1 MLKIAKDHSKFK
13 AFMKQRLDH
22 LELVLH
28 HWNSGN
34 IRSALNAINMY
45 LNFWGLLRIKIS
57 RLSLNDSTLIMDLL
71 NMSTAVNKTGQ
82 MNVEAAC
89 IFLQKA
95 VMLCDSKFDVRETI
109 LLK

>member
-1 MLKIAKDHSKFK
+1 
-13 AFMKQRLDH
+13 
-22 LELVLH
+22 
-28 HWNSGN
+28 
-34 IRSALNAINMY
+34 
-45 LNFWGLLRIKIS
+45 
-57 RLSLNDSTLIMDLL
+57 
-71 NMSTAVNKTGQ
+71 MSTAVNKTGQ